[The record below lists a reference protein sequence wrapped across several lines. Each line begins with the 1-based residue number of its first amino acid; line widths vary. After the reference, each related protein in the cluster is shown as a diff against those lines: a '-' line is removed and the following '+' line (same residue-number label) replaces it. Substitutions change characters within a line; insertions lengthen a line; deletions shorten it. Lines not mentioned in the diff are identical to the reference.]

1 MVSVAYSHRLLC
13 DAEFMIWLSKQAGRE
28 TILSYLM
35 HIKSSSQDCKR
46 EHNVILKQEAEA
58 CKDKIES
65 KYLGGAFK
73 VIEEPDFLIKYEES
87 FNKNLVFG
95 ISLTEDPPFKCY
107 LLTSPEKEVE
117 YKKSKHYENVT
128 TLQIISGEKAIKII
142 TSFFSAFT
150 YAREIGRQ

>member
-13 DAEFMIWLSKQAGRE
+13 DSEFIIWLSQQVGRE

-46 EHNVILKQEAEA
+46 EHNIILKQEAEA
-58 CKDKIES
+58 CNEKIEN
-65 KYLGGAFK
+65 KYMGGAFK
-73 VIEEPDFLIKYEES
+73 IVEEPSFLIKYDDLIS
-87 FNKNLVFG
+87 KTLVFG

-107 LLTSPEKEVE
+107 LLTSPEKEME

-128 TLQIISGEKAIKII
+128 TLQIISGEKAIRII
-142 TSFFSAFT
+142 KSFFNAFS
-150 YAREIGRQ
+150 YARDIGR